1 MNYGP
6 FVWDKLWRWRAA
18 NPDAT
23 VCNLAGRGD
32 ISDDDLRHLVGI
44 RALNLSNN
52 PHITGAG
59 FIHLKGTIE
68 DLNIQWCYQVT
79 DAAFVHLKGTIR
91 KLHIDGIGRITDA
104 AFPNLEGTI
113 HTLTMRHLGRVTN
126 AAFPYLRGIH
136 TLAMDECY
144 RVTDAAFVNLAG
156 IKSLNMLHCNQITP
170 MALVPLYGLEHLLW
184 NNFNVYN
191 SALRAALHLRNLD
204 AYMNIVV
211 EHPDAVELQ
220 DPAFVQEF
228 RAAFTDDQIRAAY
241 QRAHVAVGERARNRR
256 GPAMLALVASARARY
271 RPPPGGSR
279 SKGSQKTRRSKP
291 TKSVLR
297 RKTLRIV
304 FQT

>member
-1 MNYGP
+1 M
-6 FVWDKLWRWRAA
+6 
-18 NPDAT
+18 
-23 VCNLAGRGD
+23 
-32 ISDDDLRHLVGI
+32 
-44 RALNLSNN
+44 
-52 PHITGAG
+52 
-59 FIHLKGTIE
+59 
-68 DLNIQWCYQVT
+68 
-79 DAAFVHLKGTIR
+79 
-91 KLHIDGIGRITDA
+91 
-104 AFPNLEGTI
+104 
-113 HTLTMRHLGRVTN
+113 
-126 AAFPYLRGIH
+126 
-136 TLAMDECY
+136 
-144 RVTDAAFVNLAG
+144 NLAG

-241 QRAHVAVGERARNRR
+241 QRALVAVGERARNRR
-256 GPAMLALVASARARY
+256 APAMLALVASARARY

-291 TKSVLR
+291 TKTVLR
-297 RKTLRIV
+297 RKTLRKV